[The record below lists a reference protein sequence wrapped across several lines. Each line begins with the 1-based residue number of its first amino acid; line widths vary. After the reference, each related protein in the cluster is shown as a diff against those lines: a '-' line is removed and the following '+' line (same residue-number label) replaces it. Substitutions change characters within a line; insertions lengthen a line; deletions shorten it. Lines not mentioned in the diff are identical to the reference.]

1 MVIGWDC
8 LPSGDVPKGRLRRP
22 ARCGAP
28 RNDTLSMN
36 ENGSENLTNFKRR
49 AFELCLA
56 VYRVTN
62 LFPRGEALCYE
73 LRQSSS
79 KTVVLLA
86 TGRIRDTIL
95 KTEEVKIYL
104 EIAKNQKWLAP
115 INFDLLK
122 NAYSLMADGLPQ
134 QGMGN
139 GNKGEKIVTTP
150 LPKIKKEKEERFIF
164 GEAQRRQ
171 ETIVDYFNKN
181 REAKLADLLNVL
193 GSISERTIRNDL
205 AELIDR
211 NFIRKVGSRKDARYL
226 LSDTDTRIPPR

>member
-1 MVIGWDC
+1 MVIGRDC
-8 LPSGDVPKGRLRRP
+8 LPSGDLPKGRLRRP

-62 LFPRGEALCYE
+62 LFPRGEALCGQ

-79 KTVVLLA
+79 KVVVLLA
-86 TGRIRDTIL
+86 IGRIYDIIL

-104 EIAKNQKWLAP
+104 EIAKSQKWLAP
-115 INFDLLK
+115 INFDLLLS
-122 NAYSLMADGLPQ
+122 AYSLLADALSCEG
-134 QGMGN
+134 GGDE
-139 GNKGEKIVTTP
+139 KRGEKIIVTP
-150 LPKIKKEKEERFIF
+150 LPEPSSALPKLKKEKEEEFVF

-171 ETIVDYFNKN
+171 EMIVDYFNKK
-181 REAKLADLLNVL
+181 REAKVADLLNVL
-193 GSISERTIRNDL
+193 GSISERTVRNDL
-205 AELIDR
+205 SILISR
-211 NFIRKVGSRKDARYL
+211 NFIKKVGSRKDARYTL
-226 LSDTDTRIPPR
+226 I